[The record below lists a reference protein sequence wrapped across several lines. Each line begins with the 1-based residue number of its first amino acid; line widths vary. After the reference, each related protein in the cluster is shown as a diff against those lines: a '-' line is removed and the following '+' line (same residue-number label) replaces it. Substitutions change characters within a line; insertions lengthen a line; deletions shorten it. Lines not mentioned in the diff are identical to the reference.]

1 MLIGLVGYAIFTM
14 HKPHRTLQHRFYAPD
29 QHLLTNVLY
38 GPFKALEA
46 TSVTMALACLCVVCA

>member
-1 MLIGLVGYAIFTM
+1 MWVMPFLPCTNLTERFNIGSMHLV
-14 HKPHRTLQHRFYAPD
+14 

>member
-1 MLIGLVGYAIFTM
+1 MLFSHVGYAI
-14 HKPHRTLQHRFYAPD
+14 KPHRSPQYRFYAPD

-46 TSVTMALACLCVVCA
+46 ASVTMALASL